1 MNRVEYKTQR
11 RTPLGSPGLE
21 ARLIGLLYGR
31 GMAEGA
37 RDRGRRSVGSRA
49 SRASQDAG
57 QERPGAGGEV
67 SLGI

>member
-49 SRASQDAG
+49 SRA
-57 QERPGAGGEV
+57 
-67 SLGI
+67 